1 MLIQGHV
8 TKTDTEPSSCDSSS
22 NVFFFLDWLL
32 VGVKGIFKRQN
43 EAKVYFSV
51 LKSCVITIAYYFRS
65 YQSGSFLKRY
75 NQERKSKVDVKTIFE
90 AILVATVG
98 KCLNL
103 NSSRH
108 KISL

>member
-1 MLIQGHV
+1 MYFI
-8 TKTDTEPSSCDSSS
+8 
-22 NVFFFLDWLL
+22 LDWLL
-32 VGVKGIFKRQN
+32 SGVNGVFKNQN
-43 EAKVYFSV
+43 EAKVYFSI
-51 LKSCVITIAYYFRS
+51 LKSCVITIAYYLRS

-103 NSSRH
+103 KSSRH
-108 KISL
+108 KISLQKILVLESESMT